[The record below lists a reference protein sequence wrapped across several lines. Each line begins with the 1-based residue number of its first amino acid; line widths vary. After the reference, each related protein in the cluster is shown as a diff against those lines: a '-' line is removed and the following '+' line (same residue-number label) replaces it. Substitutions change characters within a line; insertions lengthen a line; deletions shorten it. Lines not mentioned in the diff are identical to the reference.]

1 MRVAFSVL
9 IVALA
14 APQQAPEHGHGDR
27 FGNPANLD
35 TYIANLEDPARDA
48 WQKPDAVV
56 KALGLAPGQT
66 ACDIGAGPGYFAL
79 RLARA
84 VGPTGH
90 VWAVDVEPVIL
101 AALRDRVEKA
111 GITNL
116 TPLLAIARDPLL
128 PPSACDVVL
137 IVNTYHHFHDGPD
150 YLRRLARA
158 LKPGG
163 RIVNVD
169 YQKKETPVGPP
180 QAHRISR
187 EEFLADAGQAGL
199 ARVAEPEI
207 LPYQYVVVLEPR
219 AN

>member
-1 MRVAFSVL
+1 MRLGFSLL
-9 IVALA
+9 ILALA
-14 APQQAPEHGHGDR
+14 APQEPPRQGHGDR

-35 TYIANLEDPARDA
+35 GYIAGLEDPARDA

-56 KALGLAPGQT
+56 KGLGLAPGQT
-66 ACDIGAGPGYFAL
+66 ACDIGAGPGYFSL
-79 RLARA
+79 RLAKA
-84 VGPTGH
+84 VGPSGH

-101 AALRDRVEKA
+101 AALRDRVEQA

-116 TPLLAIARDPLL
+116 TPVLAVARDPLL
-128 PPSACDVVL
+128 PPSACDVAL
-137 IVNTYHHFHDGPD
+137 IVNTYHHFYDGPD

-163 RIVNVD
+163 RIVNID
-169 YQKKETPVGPP
+169 YQKQETPVGPP

-187 EEFLADAGQAGL
+187 EAFLEGAAQAGL
-199 ARVAEPEI
+199 AKVEEPEI
-207 LPYQYVVVLEPR
+207 LPYQYVVLRPR

>member
-1 MRVAFSVL
+1 MKAAFTVL
-9 IVALA
+9 IMALVGPQE
-14 APQQAPEHGHGDR
+14 APRHGHGDR
-27 FGNPANLD
+27 FGNPPNLED
-35 TYIANLEDPARDA
+35 YIARLEDPARDA
-48 WQKPDAVV
+48 WQKPDALV

-101 AALRDRVEKA
+101 SALRDRVEKA

-116 TPLLAIARDPLL
+116 TPLLALARDPLL
-128 PPSACDVVL
+128 PASSCDVAL
-137 IVNTYHHFHDGPD
+137 IVNTYHHFYDGPD
-150 YLRRLARA
+150 YLQRLARA

-163 RIVNVD
+163 RIVNID
-169 YQKKETPVGPP
+169 YEKKETPVGPP

-187 EEFLADAGQAGL
+187 EEFLADAGRAGL
-199 ARVAEPEI
+199 VAVEQPEI
-207 LPYQYVVVLEPR
+207 LPYQYFIVLKPR